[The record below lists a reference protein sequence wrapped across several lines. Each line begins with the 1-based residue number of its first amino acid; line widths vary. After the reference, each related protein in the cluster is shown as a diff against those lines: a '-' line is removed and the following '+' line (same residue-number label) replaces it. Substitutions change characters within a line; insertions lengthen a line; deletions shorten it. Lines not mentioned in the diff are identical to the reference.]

1 MNIQQAVTDKMA
13 IGLSIA
19 CAIHCLALPVLIL
32 MLPSM
37 AALNLDNEVFHV
49 WMVVAVIPCSV
60 YALFLGCKEH
70 NRRQL
75 FVLGSIGLS
84 MLALALVLG
93 EARIGEA
100 GEKIMTLLGASLV
113 AVGHWLNYRLCQ
125 AQQHKYCACAAE
137 EHSGA

>member
-1 MNIQQAVTDKMA
+1 MRTQQAVTDKMA
-13 IGLSIA
+13 IELSIA
-19 CAIHCLALPVLIL
+19 CALHYLAFPVLIL

-37 AALNLDNEVFHV
+37 AALNLENEAFHV

-60 YALFLGCKEH
+60 YATFLGFKEH

-75 FVLGSIGLS
+75 CVLGSIGLS
-84 MLALALVLG
+84 MLVLVLG

-113 AVGHWLNYRLCQ
+113 AVGHWFNYRLCQ
-125 AQQHKYCACAAE
+125 ARHHKDCACDAE

>member
-1 MNIQQAVTDKMA
+1 MRTRQAFTDKIA

-19 CAIHCLALPVLIL
+19 CAVHCLVFPVLIL
-32 MLPSM
+32 MLPSV
-37 AALNLDNEVFHV
+37 AALNLDNEAFHV

-75 FVLGSIGLS
+75 FVLGFIGLS
-84 MLALALVLG
+84 MLVLALVLS

-113 AVGHWLNYRLCQ
+113 AVGHRRNYRLCH
-125 AQQHKYCACAAE
+125 AQQHKDCACAAE
-137 EHSGA
+137 EHGGA